1 MKAVRMRRLS
11 PVTLMAAV
19 RAVVEA
25 GTGKACVSDPDGR
38 DAPFFG
44 MELVGSAPKRS
55 KSMRLDEFTV
65 YIHAFAPPSP
75 SQAGLLDLVQEVE
88 EALEATVEL
97 PAPFALVGQDEDG
110 IIQIKRDESGEWHAV
125 IAYRITVSY
134 GLIVK

>member
-44 MELVGSAPKRS
+44 MELVGSAPKKS
-55 KSMRLDEFTV
+55 KSMRLVEFTV
-65 YIHAFAPPSP
+65 YVHAFAPPSP

-88 EALEATVEL
+88 GPLRPPSNFPRPSRWSGRTRTESFRSNATSL
-97 PAPFALVGQDEDG
+97 A
-110 IIQIKRDESGEWHAV
+110 SGTRLSLTA
-125 IAYRITVSY
+125 SP
-134 GLIVK
+134 

>member
-1 MKAVRMRRLS
+1 MRAVMVRRLS

-38 DAPFFG
+38 EAPFYG
-44 MELVGSAPKRS
+44 MELVGSEPKRT

-65 YIHAFAPPSP
+65 YLHAFAPPAR
-75 SQAGLLDLVQEVE
+75 SQAGVLELVRDVE
-88 EALEATVEL
+88 EAMEATVEL
-97 PAPFALVGQDEDG
+97 PPPFELAGQDEDG
-110 IIQIKRDESGEWHAV
+110 IMQIKRDESGEWHAV
-125 IAYRITVSY
+125 VAYRLTVSY